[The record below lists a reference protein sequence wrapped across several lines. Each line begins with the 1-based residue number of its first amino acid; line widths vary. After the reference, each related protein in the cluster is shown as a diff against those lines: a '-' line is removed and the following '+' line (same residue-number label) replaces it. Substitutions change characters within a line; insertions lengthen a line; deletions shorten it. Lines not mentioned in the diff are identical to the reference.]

1 MATEAQK
8 EGEAHKVATWVNLN
22 ISLRYSS
29 TVEANLKKEEEEKER
44 RP

>member
-29 TVEANLKKEEEEKER
+29 TVEANLKKKEEEKER